1 MSSIPSRFTRPKLA
15 AQPLQAEPGKSIYV
29 GRHATVH
36 CHECN
41 RTMVPR
47 VIINHGQ
54 PLKSICPFCG
64 ATFLKFQSGFQRF
77 MARFDA
83 RTLSFV
89 AVKQLLIVT
98 LGFIL
103 FGYISD
109 WVKLPFNIGLMAFLG
124 AAIFGVTCAAEL
136 LFQCIE
142 QLAAKFSHESNYY
155 WATIVAVAM
164 MTACVRNDLIG
175 YIAGFFLIILLRG
188 FIVGIIQLRINPR

>member
-1 MSSIPSRFTRPKLA
+1 MSSIPSRFTRPKLST
-15 AQPLQAEPGKSIYV
+15 QPLQAEPVKSVYA

-77 MARFDA
+77 MASFNA

-89 AVKQLLIVT
+89 ALKQLLMVT
-98 LGFIL
+98 LGFVLIM
-103 FGYISD
+103 FMTD
-109 WVKLPFNIGLMAFLG
+109 WVKLPDRIGLLAFFG
-124 AAIFGVTCAAEL
+124 AVIFGVTCVAEL

-142 QLAAKFSHESNYY
+142 QLAARFSHKSNYY
-155 WATIVAVAM
+155 WVTLVAIAM
-164 MTACVRNDLIG
+164 MIAHFRHDLIG

-188 FIVGIIQLRINPR
+188 FIVGLIQLRNTTS